1 MNFAKSW
8 DWTSFI
14 SAAEPKKSTKPKKG
28 RAKAFLPEDKD
39 YVATSFSC
47 AHCNTQLQA
56 REWNGKTL
64 YQHRT
69 EVKTESHGYILVK
82 TSGTHSGV
90 QCTMVVYNGVLHG
103 YFTRHGFANW
113 SMVCFVSWSSAS
125 LRTLHRRWQRT
136 QRGWMEKSRNEDK
149 TSPLQ
154 DAIATATTYVER
166 AWFQGSVKRRQKDA
180 RLWKAIAL
188 PLSPLTEMER
198 VIRDR
203 GISQ

>member
-1 MNFAKSW
+1 
-8 DWTSFI
+8 
-14 SAAEPKKSTKPKKG
+14 
-28 RAKAFLPEDKD
+28 
-39 YVATSFSC
+39 
-47 AHCNTQLQA
+47 
-56 REWNGKTL
+56 
-64 YQHRT
+64 
-69 EVKTESHGYILVK
+69 
-82 TSGTHSGV
+82 
-90 QCTMVVYNGVLHG
+90 
-103 YFTRHGFANW
+103 
-113 SMVCFVSWSSAS
+113 
-125 LRTLHRRWQRT
+125 
-136 QRGWMEKSRNEDK
+136 MEKSRNEDK